1 MKLIF
6 TILFAT
12 VFLFSDSLNNLLR
25 ALESAAKG
33 GESYKEYK
41 GLMTKVENEIYKIKD
56 KEKKRKYTERLFVIE
71 GEFIAP
77 IEKKYKNFNLFF
89 EGYCASS
96 DFKGALEELSKAN
109 NYFDSK
115 FKTKLFKNYSDW
127 DGFDI
132 SLLTVN
138 IQKIAKNLLEKS
150 FNRWSKKRLVN
161 ACSQDDYKYINC
173 SNEYKKFLTKYN
185 SSFNSRTVQLNLI
198 SSKRMQE
205 ILNKIDKNTQE
216 QITNFAKVMEDCKCM
231 RHYKGV
237 LKEYYPKKEANL
249 ISSLSKKI
257 KKRCKDFCPFLWEI
271 TITQHA
277 SFNKNAKFICGDDD
291 VPMRVDGTI
300 KLSNVFLMPSCDKWN
315 EISLKQ
321 QENCEKH
328 LRNNIMLTYYN
339 ITNESG
345 EVYNNG
351 DLDYDFRASC
361 GGYKEFYIWEQGPDC
376 FGDRVV
382 INKQISKKID
392 AHKASDLSREPGIK
406 WYFTPINE

>member
-1 MKLIF
+1 MRLIF
-6 TILFAT
+6 IILFAT

-56 KEKKRKYTERLFVIE
+56 KEKKRKYTERLFIIE
-71 GEFIAP
+71 GEFITT

-96 DFKGALEELSKAN
+96 NFKGALEELSKAN

-138 IQKIAKNLLEKS
+138 IQKIAKNLLEQS
-150 FNRWSKKRLVN
+150 FNRWSKKRLIN
-161 ACSQDDYKYINC
+161 ACSYDDYKYINC

-185 SSFNSRTVQLNLI
+185 SSFSFRTMQLNLI

-205 ILNKIDKNTQE
+205 MLNKIDKNTQE
-216 QITNFAKVMEDCKCM
+216 QITNFAKVMDDCKCM

-257 KKRCKDFCPFLWEI
+257 KKRCKALCPFLWKI
-271 TITQHA
+271 TFTQHA
-277 SFNKNAKFICGDDD
+277 TFNSRFHCGTDDL
-291 VPMRVDGTI
+291 VVSVNGRVVFN
-300 KLSNVFLMPSCDKWN
+300 NVLLMPSKEAWFK
-315 EISLKQ
+315 ISSV
-321 QENCEKH
+321 QERACEKRKSMHPTIEEFH
-328 LRNNIMLTYYN
+328 LVNDEGKHYTDIK
-339 ITNESG
+339 
-345 EVYNNG
+345 
-351 DLDYDFRASC
+351 DLDYEFNTESSDYRAR
-361 GGYKEFYIWEQGPDC
+361 KILFWHNAEC
-376 FGDRVV
+376 FGDEFYVDD
-382 INKQISKKID
+382 KLYKKISERKPFTL
-392 AHKASDLSREPGIK
+392 HHEFGIVWEFK
-406 WYFTPINE
+406 PIKE